1 MQMAAESWQVLSR
14 LKTSSQRCHLPSLK
28 KTSLGE
34 GLRLENAADRWK
46 TPCYVGVHST
56 VAQLIECL
64 PQCLVV
70 PVQGCFPLARING
83 QIYNPRVGSFAE
95 DGPLSGASLIAKQ
108 K

>member
-1 MQMAAESWQVLSR
+1 MPLAEFE
-14 LKTSSQRCHLPSLK
+14 
-28 KTSLGE
+28 KTSLSE
-34 GLRLENAADRWK
+34 GQRLENAADRWK

-70 PVQGCFPLARING
+70 PVQGCFLLARING
-83 QIYNPRVGSFAE
+83 QIYNPRVDSFAE